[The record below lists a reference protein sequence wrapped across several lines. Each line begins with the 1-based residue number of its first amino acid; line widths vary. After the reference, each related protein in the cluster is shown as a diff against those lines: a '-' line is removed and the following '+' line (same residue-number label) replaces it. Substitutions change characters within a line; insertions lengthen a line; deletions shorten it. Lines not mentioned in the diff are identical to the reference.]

1 MDTCTL
7 CELILISFFGICLWV
22 RWATSFFIFLTL
34 FTDYKS
40 EALLLAIFALLCF
53 LTLSISLILACLA
66 RKYQSNSSDDYRF
79 ELLSENE
86 RRKNYIKKCLIF
98 LQIISYL
105 FSIGIIEEYSRIN
118 TDYMS
123 ENTIDL
129 FNYHI
134 FAFFVD
140 IVVGC
145 ILLCKYCSKN

>member
-1 MDTCTL
+1 MNTCTP
-7 CELILISFFGICLWV
+7 CEVIFISCLAICLWG
-22 RWATSFFIFLTL
+22 RWATSFCIFLIL
-34 FTDYKS
+34 ITDYKS
-40 EALLLAIFALLCF
+40 ETLLLAIFALLCF
-53 LTLSISLILACLA
+53 LTLSISLIFACLVN
-66 RKYQSNSSDDYRF
+66 KYQSNSSDDYRY

-86 RRKNYIKKCLIF
+86 KRKNYNRKKCLIF
-98 LQIISYL
+98 LIISYL

-140 IVVGC
+140 IVAGC